1 MSQALKS
8 STINPFLF
16 MKIKQLGIVSGVA
29 LATLVTASAAQA
41 ASVTVNNFSFETPSN
56 PNFSPVITGWTVS
69 SGNAGVQPFNATQFT
84 SGVPDGSQA
93 GLIAFNGGSIYQ
105 DVAAT
110 YQAGTRYTL
119 NLFAGIRLDEPG
131 NLTLPNSTISLRRSD
146 NNTVLSSFT
155 FNQSSFSSRGVFL
168 SFNTSYLAGIADQ
181 GAGIR
186 ISIDRPNNGGTQLVF
201 DNVTLDATP
210 VPEPSSRLGLIT
222 LGVLMVGSAVRKGRK

>member
-1 MSQALKS
+1 
-8 STINPFLF
+8 
-16 MKIKQLGIVSGVA
+16 MKIKQLGILSVGVA
-29 LATLVTASAAQA
+29 LATLGTGAAQA

-93 GLIAFNGGSIYQ
+93 ALIAFNGGSIRQ

-146 NNTVLSSFT
+146 KL
-155 FNQSSFSSRGVFL
+155 
-168 SFNTSYLAGIADQ
+168 
-181 GAGIR
+181 
-186 ISIDRPNNGGTQLVF
+186 NGF
-201 DNVTLDATP
+201 YF
-210 VPEPSSRLGLIT
+210 
-222 LGVLMVGSAVRKGRK
+222 GSPI

>member
-1 MSQALKS
+1 
-8 STINPFLF
+8 
-16 MKIKQLGIVSGVA
+16 MKIKQLGFVSGVA

-41 ASVTVNNFSFETPSN
+41 ASVTVNNFSFETPST
-56 PNFSPVITGWTVS
+56 PNFSPGITGWIV
-69 SGNAGVQPFNATQFT
+69 SGNAGVQLFNATQFT

-93 GLIAFNGGSIYQ
+93 ALIAFNGGSIYQ

-119 NLFAGIRLDEPG
+119 NLFAGIRLDEPS
-131 NLTLPNSTISLRRSD
+131 NVTLPNSTISLRRSD

-168 SFNTSYLAGIADQ
+168 SFNTSYLAGIAEQ
-181 GAGIR
+181 GVGIR

-210 VPEPSSRLGLIT
+210 VPEPSSLLGFIT
-222 LGVLMVGSAVRKGRK
+222 LGGLMLGGAVRKARK

>member
-1 MSQALKS
+1 
-8 STINPFLF
+8 
-16 MKIKQLGIVSGVA
+16 MKIKQLGILSVGVA
-29 LATLVTASAAQA
+29 LATLGTGAAQA

-93 GLIAFNGGSIYQ
+93 ALIAFNGGSIRQ

-119 NLFAGIRLDEPG
+119 NLFAGIRLDELG

-201 DNVTLDATP
+201 DNVTLNATP
-210 VPEPSSRLGLIT
+210 VPEPSSLLGFIT
-222 LGVLMVGSAVRKGRK
+222 LGSLMLGSAVRKARK

>member
-1 MSQALKS
+1 
-8 STINPFLF
+8 
-16 MKIKQLGIVSGVA
+16 MKIKQLGILSVGVA
-29 LATLVTASAAQA
+29 LATLGTGAAQA

-93 GLIAFNGGSIYQ
+93 ALIAFNGGSIRQ

-119 NLFAGIRLDEPG
+119 NLFAGI
-131 NLTLPNSTISLRRSD
+131 TLPNSTISLRRSD

-210 VPEPSSRLGLIT
+210 VPEPSSLLGYIT
-222 LGVLMVGSAVRKGRK
+222 LGGLMLGGAVRKARK